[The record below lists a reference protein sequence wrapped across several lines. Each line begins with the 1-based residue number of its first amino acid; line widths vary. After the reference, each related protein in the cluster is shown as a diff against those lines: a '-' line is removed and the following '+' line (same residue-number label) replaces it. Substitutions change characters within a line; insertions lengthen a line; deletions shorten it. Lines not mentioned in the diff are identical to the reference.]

1 MTSIELDDQRDPL
14 RSSKKND
21 RAYSNEWILLLIKA
35 STQICFRICTSH
47 FSDLFLDECT
57 YNGIFPFQEPSG
69 TSDQVQA
76 LDLGIFGLQKRVK
89 KSCFFSSFNIG
100 DTEKEVISI
109 VDSWRQT
116 TTPRNVVSAFSQAGI
131 YRKVC
136 DGKVIM
142 AADIK
147 YARAV
152 RGMSHED
159 APECEFYNR
168 TKKIRC
174 FNPE

>member
-1 MTSIELDDQRDPL
+1 MNTLIDKGINPD
-14 RSSKKND
+14 
-21 RAYSNEWILLLIKA
+21 LL
-35 STQICFRICTSH
+35 Q
-47 FSDLFLDECT
+47 
-57 YNGIFPFQEPSG
+57 N
-69 TSDQVQA
+69 
-76 LDLGIFGLQKRVK
+76 LQKRRREQNIEQVREDSQWDEEQK
-89 KSCFFSSFNIG
+89 KLNEIWNRI
-100 DTEKEVISI
+100 KEI
-109 VDSWRQT
+109 
-116 TTPRNVVSAFSQAGI
+116 NKAGI